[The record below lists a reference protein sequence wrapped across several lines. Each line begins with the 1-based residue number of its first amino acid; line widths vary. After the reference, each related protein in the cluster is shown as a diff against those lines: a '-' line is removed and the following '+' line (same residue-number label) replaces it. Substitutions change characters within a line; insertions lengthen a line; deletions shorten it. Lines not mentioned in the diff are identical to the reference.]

1 VDERALLLL
10 GLLMAQSQHGYQI
23 NEFIER
29 NLSRVTDM
37 KKSTAYA
44 TLDRLCE
51 ARFVDVHSE
60 QEGNRP
66 PRKVYA
72 ITTTGQVRF
81 LELLRV
87 NLAQTDR
94 MNFSSDIGM
103 MFLDHLPH
111 QESLELLR
119 ERLGQ
124 LKEQVDVLHT
134 APQHGFGLGVDFAVE
149 HHLVHLKAD
158 YDWLSSVIHRLDQ
171 EVRRADPAVGLQA
184 QDD

>member
-1 VDERALLLL
+1 MDERALLLL

-51 ARFVDVHSE
+51 AGFVDVHSE

-81 LELLRV
+81 LELLRL
-87 NLAQTDR
+87 NLSQTDR
-94 MNFSSDIGM
+94 MNFASDIGM

-119 ERLGQ
+119 ERLGL
-124 LKEQVDVLHT
+124 LKAQVDVLQM
-134 APQHGFGLGVDFAVE
+134 APQHGFGFGVDFAVE

-158 YDWLSSVIHRLDQ
+158 YEWLSSVIHRLDQ
-171 EVRRADPAVGLQA
+171 EVQRADIAVDPQA
-184 QDD
+184 QAD